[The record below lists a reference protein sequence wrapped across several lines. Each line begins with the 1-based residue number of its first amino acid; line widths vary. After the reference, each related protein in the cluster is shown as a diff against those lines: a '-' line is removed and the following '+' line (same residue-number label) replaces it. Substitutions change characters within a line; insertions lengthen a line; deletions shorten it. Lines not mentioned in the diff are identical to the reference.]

1 MKNLIRKRS
10 TVGLLCIV
18 LSLILTLV
26 IAPLLNQKSSEQ
38 ATIVRL
44 VKNVP
49 KGVAITSSHLETV
62 RVGAYHLPTDVL
74 TSPDNVVG
82 QYATVDMLKGDYLL
96 PGKLSVVPLDA
107 YVSRLN
113 GTKQAISISIKS
125 LAAGLSGKLQPGD
138 IVTLIASDYGE
149 LRTTTAPPEL
159 QYVEVLAVT
168 TSSGTEAQSP
178 ESMPTDSGEDEQE
191 LPSTLTLLVV
201 PQQAALLADLENKS
215 KLHVAL
221 VYRGNAATA
230 KTFTD
235 KQDAYFTAMSAP
247 KEEGTY
253 E

>member
-1 MKNLIRKRS
+1 MKNLFRKRS
-10 TVGLLCIV
+10 TIGFLCIIH
-18 LSLILTLV
+18 SLILTLG

-38 ATIVRL
+38 TSIVRL

-49 KGVAITSSHLETV
+49 KGSSIASDDLETV
-62 RVGAYHLPTDVL
+62 HVGAYHLPTDVL
-74 TSPDNVVG
+74 SSPDNVIG
-82 QYATVDMLKGDYLL
+82 QYATVDMLTGDYLL
-96 PGKLSVVPLDA
+96 PGKLSAVPLDA

-125 LAAGLSGKLQPGD
+125 LAAGLSGKLQSGD

-149 LRTTTAPPEL
+149 LRTTTTPPEL

-178 ESMPTDSGEDEQE
+178 QKAPTDSEGDEQE
-191 LPSTLTLLVV
+191 LPSTLTLLAL
-201 PQQAALLADLENKS
+201 PQQAAVLADLENKS

-221 VYRGNAATA
+221 VYRGDAATA

-235 KQDAYFTAMSAP
+235 KQDAYFKAMSAP
-247 KEEGTY
+247 KEVNGHE
-253 E
+253 

>member
-1 MKNLIRKRS
+1 MKNMIRKRS

-18 LSLILTLV
+18 LSLILTLG

-38 ATIVRL
+38 TNIVRL

-49 KGVAITSSHLETV
+49 KGTAITSGDLETV
-62 RVGAYHLPTDVL
+62 RVGAYHLPSDVL
-74 TSPDNVVG
+74 NLPDNAVG

-96 PGKLSVVPLDA
+96 PGKLSAVPLDA

-149 LRTTTAPPEL
+149 MRTTTAPPEL
-159 QYVEVLAVT
+159 QYVEVLALT

-178 ESMPTDSGEDEQE
+178 ESVPTDPDKDEQE
-191 LPSTLTLLVV
+191 LPSTLTLLVL

-215 KLHVAL
+215 KLHAAL
-221 VYRGNAATA
+221 VYRGSESTA

-247 KEEGTY
+247 KEESTH

>member
-1 MKNLIRKRS
+1 MKNMIRKRS

-38 ATIVRL
+38 TNIVRL

-49 KGVAITSSHLETV
+49 KGAAITSSDLETV
-62 RVGAYHLPTDVL
+62 RVGTYHLPTDVL
-74 TSPDNVVG
+74 TSPDNAVG

-96 PGKLSVVPLDA
+96 PGKISAVPLDA

-149 LRTTTAPPEL
+149 MRTTTAPPEL
-159 QYVEVLAVT
+159 QYVEVLALT

-178 ESMPTDSGEDEQE
+178 ESMPTDPDEDEQE
-191 LPSTLTLLVV
+191 LPSTLTLLVL

-215 KLHVAL
+215 KLHAAL
-221 VYRGNAATA
+221 VYRGSAATA

-247 KEEGTY
+247 KVEGTH

>member
-1 MKNLIRKRS
+1 MKNLFRKRS
-10 TVGLLCIV
+10 TIGFLCII
-18 LSLILTLV
+18 LSLILTLG
-26 IAPLLNQKSSEQ
+26 IAPLLNQKSSDQ
-38 ATIVRL
+38 TSIVRL
-44 VKNVP
+44 VKNVS
-49 KGVAITSSHLETV
+49 KGSIIASGDLETV
-62 RVGAYHLPTDVL
+62 HVGAYHLPADVL
-74 TSPDNVVG
+74 SSPDNVIG

-96 PGKLSVVPLDA
+96 PGKLSAVPLDA
-107 YVSRLN
+107 YVNRLN

-125 LAAGLSGKLQPGD
+125 LAAGLSGKLQSGD

-149 LRTTTAPPEL
+149 LRTTTTPPEL

-168 TSSGTEAQSP
+168 TSSGTEAQP
-178 ESMPTDSGEDEQE
+178 LETATTDSDGDEQE
-191 LPSTLTLLVV
+191 LPSTLTLLAL
-201 PQQAALLADLENKS
+201 PQQAAVLADLENKS

-247 KEEGTY
+247 KEEIGH